1 MRARVLKRVPTMGQN
16 NHPWD
21 ADFSA
26 EQVAWI
32 RSQYGEGA
40 VHMLDPVEAEANPP
54 VSPESSEAVE
64 APKRKP
70 RR

>member
-1 MRARVLKRVPTMGQN
+1 MRCTVTKRVPTMGQN
-16 NHPWD
+16 NHPWT
-21 ADFSA
+21 ADLSA

-32 RSQYGEGA
+32 RSQYGDGA
-40 VHMLDPVEAEANPP
+40 VHILEPVE
-54 VSPESSEAVE
+54 PEVDEPEAVE

>member
-1 MRARVLKRVPTMGQN
+1 MGQN

-21 ADFSA
+21 ADLSA
-26 EQVAWI
+26 EQAAWI
-32 RSQYGEGA
+32 REQYGEGA
-40 VHMLDPVEAEANPP
+40 VHILEPVEA
-54 VSPESSEAVE
+54 SPEAVEAVE

>member
-1 MRARVLKRVPTMGQN
+1 MRCTVTKRVPTMGQN
-16 NHPWD
+16 NHPWT
-21 ADFSA
+21 ADLSA

-32 RSQYGEGA
+32 REQYGDGA
-40 VHMLDPVEAEANPP
+40 VHILEPVEPAP
-54 VSPESSEAVE
+54 VDEPEAVE

>member
-1 MRARVLKRVPTMGQN
+1 MRCRVLKRVPTMGQN

-21 ADFSA
+21 ADLSA
-26 EQVAWI
+26 EQAAWI
-32 RSQYGEGA
+32 REQYGEGA
-40 VHMLDPVEAEANPP
+40 VHILEPVEA
-54 VSPESSEAVE
+54 SPEAVEAVE